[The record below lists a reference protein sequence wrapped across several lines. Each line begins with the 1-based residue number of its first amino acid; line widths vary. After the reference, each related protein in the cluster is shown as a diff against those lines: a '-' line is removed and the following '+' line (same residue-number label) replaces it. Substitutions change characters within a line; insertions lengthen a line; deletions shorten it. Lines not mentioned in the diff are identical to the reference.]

1 MFLVDGG
8 AALSDVVPESD
19 ARAERRRQ
27 ILDAA
32 VRVFAEKGHEAIR
45 IQDVAD
51 QAGVAYGLV
60 YHYFG
65 TKDALLKTLFDENWA
80 IFADVV
86 ESITSSDR
94 SPEDAVRAVLDYAFG
109 ALDAFPDRMKVILLE
124 YGRHARLGAALN
136 HPDVARVLACLERTF
151 RACAAQGAMAPD
163 VDPRSLAVLLLG
175 ALEGAIV
182 ATLAAPSSAPAVP
195 PDLRAVR
202 ATVLALFRGVTA
214 RPPSP

>member
-1 MFLVDGG
+1 M
-8 AALSDVVPESD
+8 SDVVPESD

-32 VRVFAEKGHEAIR
+32 VRVFADKGHDAIR

-51 QAGVAYGLV
+51 RAGVAYGLV

-65 TKDALLKTLFDENWA
+65 TKDALLRAVFDENWA

-86 ESITSSDR
+86 EGISASDR
-94 SPEDAVRAVLDYAFG
+94 SPEDSVRAVVDYAFG

-124 YGRHARLGAALN
+124 YGRHARLGGALG
-136 HPDVARVLACLERTF
+136 HPDVARVVACLEGTFVASRT
-151 RACAAQGAMAPD
+151 QGALVTDA
-163 VDPRSLAVLLLG
+163 DPRALAVLFLG

-182 ATLAAPSSAPAVP
+182 ATLSTTDTSPVAP
-195 PDLRAVR
+195 PDLSAVR
-202 ATVLALFRGVTA
+202 ATVLALFRGVTTRA
-214 RPPSP
+214 DQP

>member
-1 MFLVDGG
+1 M
-8 AALSDVVPESD
+8 SEVVPESE

-32 VRVFAEKGHEAIR
+32 VSVFAEKGHDAIR

-51 QAGVAYGLV
+51 RAGVAYGLV

-65 TKDALLKTLFDENWA
+65 TKDALLRTVFDENWA

-86 ESITSSDR
+86 ERITSSGR
-94 SPEDAVRAVLDYAFG
+94 SPEDCVRAVLDYAFG

-124 YGRHARLGAALN
+124 YGRHARLGGALS
-136 HPDVARVLACLERTF
+136 HRDVVRVVDCLERTF
-151 RACAAQGAMAPD
+151 IASRDQGALVPD
-163 VDPRSLAVLLLG
+163 ADPRALAVLFLG

-182 ATLAAPSSAPAVP
+182 ATLTTSDVSPVNP

-214 RPPSP
+214 RTPST

>member
-1 MFLVDGG
+1 VFLVDGG
-8 AALSDVVPESD
+8 AALSDLVPESD

-65 TKDALLKTLFDENWA
+65 TKDALLKTVFDENWA
-80 IFADVV
+80 IFAEVV
-86 ESITSSDR
+86 DRITSSDR

-124 YGRHARLGAALN
+124 YGRHARLGGALS
-136 HPDVARVLACLERTF
+136 HPDVARVVACLERTF
-151 RACAAQGAMAPD
+151 VASAEQGALVPD
-163 VDPRSLAVLLLG
+163 ANPRALAVLFLG

-182 ATLAAPSSAPAVP
+182 ATLAAPRAAPTEP
-195 PDLRAVR
+195 PDLSAVR

-214 RPPSP
+214 RPPST